1 MKFVAALI
9 RNHPFANITFAVV
22 MVMGLFAYLTM
33 PREQDP
39 EINFNWVIITTT
51 VPGASAE
58 DVEKRVTKPLEDGI
72 KLVADTK
79 FVASNSRENVSSI
92 LVRFND
98 ISERTFDKRMNDLRR
113 EIDNKANT
121 ELPPEAKD
129 PRVLEITTSNGF
141 ATAMVMVTGEADD
154 EQLRSAVRDIRDDL
168 ERIPGVDRVY
178 AIGLHEPELLVE
190 FDPHAAQSR
199 GIAPGDIADA
209 INAWFRD
216 TFAGKARAG
225 DTEWMVRILG
235 TSADPG
241 HLARLS
247 VAPAANPRGQVALDA
262 IAEVSRTR
270 AKPERLASTAG
281 KPAVVL
287 SVTKKSGINTLELVE
302 RVNGYIAERNP
313 LIAERG
319 LHAALLDDQTIPTRN
334 AIGIMQTNALF
345 GLATVLLVSWLFL
358 GTRIAGLVGLGIP
371 FSLAGTF
378 GILHAL
384 GFTLNISVL
393 LGVVIALGMLVD
405 DAVVVVESIY
415 YRVTRGQPV
424 LEASVDALREVAAPV
439 TAAVA
444 TTMAAFL
451 PLMLLPGIVGK
462 FMFVIPAVVT
472 LALAMSLVEAYWML
486 PAHVTGLKLNFDD
499 PSRLHARRVRFT
511 HWLRVKYARLLIK
524 VMRRPAL
531 SGLFMAAVV
540 AGAFAVVGA
549 GLVRTQFF
557 AFDPIRLFYVNVD
570 MQPGTP
576 IEATLQAVESVEQ
589 RLGKHLQPGELRA
602 MASVAGFKYTDTEP
616 LYGDVYGQVIVSL
629 NPRVGDMRET
639 DEVVAAARSD
649 IEGMSAAAGPPQGGA
664 ANQKER
670 AQSANNRHPLP
681 GEGGGGEGSPTSIPG
696 KVSFTMI
703 SGGPPLSKAIRVRA
717 RNDDPAELRAAADA
731 LLGIVRAVKGS
742 RDVVDDDVPGRPELV
757 LTLDRE
763 AVRNAGLNP
772 AQVARHVRLAV
783 DGEIVASM
791 RDRGEKLEVRVRARP
806 VPGADIVRLL
816 DTPLALPGGGSTTL
830 GALTRYETQV
840 GKGIIKHYN
849 LRRAIAVEADLDREA
864 NDAVAANEEIKREW
878 EKVRARYPNTDLD
891 FSGELDDIQE
901 SLDAMKVLFLF
912 GLGLIYLILA
922 AQFRSYWQP
931 LMILVTVP
939 LAFTGVVFGLLV
951 SLNPLSLY
959 TLYGVIAL
967 TGIAVNSAIVL
978 IAAANDRMQ
987 LGMGA
992 LHAAVYAARRR
1003 VVPIIITSVTTI
1015 GGLFSLAVGLGGKS
1029 LIWGPMAAS
1038 IVWGL
1043 GFATALTLFV
1053 VPLLYWVFMRPRA
1066 PRRGRM
1072 LRRFSFGAKS

>member
-1 MKFVAALI
+1 MKFITALI

-22 MVMGLFAYLTM
+22 LVMGLFAYLTM

-39 EINFNWVIITTT
+39 EINFNWVIITT
-51 VPGASAE
+51 VLPGASAE
-58 DVEKRVTKPLEDGI
+58 DIEKRVTKPLEDGI
-72 KLVADTK
+72 KMVADTK
-79 FVASNSRENVSSI
+79 FVASNSRENSSSI

-98 ISERTFDKRMNDLRR
+98 ISARAFDKRMNDLRR

-154 EQLRSAVRDIRDDL
+154 EQLRRAVRDIRDDL

-199 GIAPGDIADA
+199 GIAPSDISDA

-247 VAPAANPRGQVALDA
+247 VAPAANPRSQVPLDA

-270 AKPERLASTAG
+270 AKPERLASVAG

-287 SVTKKSGINTLELVE
+287 SVTKKSGVNTLELVE

-319 LHAALLDDQTIPTRN
+319 VRAALLDDQTIPTRN

-378 GILHAL
+378 AVLHAM

-472 LALAMSLVEAYWML
+472 LALAISLVEAYWML
-486 PAHVTGLKLNFDD
+486 PAHVTGLRLSFDD
-499 PSRLHARRVRFT
+499 PSRMHRRRVRFT

-524 VMRRPAL
+524 AMRRPAL
-531 SGLFMAAVV
+531 SGLVMAAVV
-540 AGAFAVVGA
+540 AGAFVVVGA

-570 MQPGTP
+570 MPPGTP
-576 IEATLQAVESVEQ
+576 LESTLRAVEAIEQ
-589 RLGKHLQPGELRA
+589 RLGKHLQPGDLRA

-629 NPRVGDMRET
+629 NPRGGDMRET
-639 DEVVAAARSD
+639 DAVVADARAD
-649 IEGMSAAAGPPQGGA
+649 IEGMAG
-664 ANQKER
+664 
-670 AQSANNRHPLP
+670 
-681 GEGGGGEGSPTSIPG
+681 PG

-731 LLGIVRAVKGS
+731 LLGIVRAVKGA

-806 VPGADIVRLL
+806 VVGADIVRLL

-849 LRRAIAVEADLDREA
+849 LRRAIAVEADLDRELS
-864 NDAVAANEEIKREW
+864 DAVAANAEIKREW
-878 EKVRARYPNTDLD
+878 EKVRAHYPNTDLD

-939 LAFTGVVFGLLV
+939 LAFTGVVYGLLV

-978 IAAANDRMQ
+978 IAAANDRVR
-987 LGMGA
+987 LGMGV

-1043 GFATALTLFV
+1043 GFATVLTLFV
-1053 VPLLYWVFMRPRA
+1053 VPLLYWVFMRPRRA
-1066 PRRGRM
+1066 GKARWWRP
-1072 LRRFSFGAKS
+1072 LRKGVQ